1 MNPAFVFNA
10 ILGLLLVIG
19 TGFALA
25 ATGRVPEAAQAFIPK
40 LITRVSLPAML
51 GTVFL
56 RLDPAEFP
64 SLLRSTALPFT
75 SIGLS
80 LGIAW
85 ALGKIARV
93 EKRHFGLYC
102 ACFSISNTMYIGLP
116 FCVAIFGEAAIPHVL
131 VYYFANTT
139 FFWTVGNFLVSSD
152 ALDPALRRPRHID
165 TLRRL
170 LSPPMLGLM
179 AGVCI
184 WRLNIPLPSCV
195 IDAARCLGSLTTP
208 LALLFIGMALAKAKI
223 RSALG
228 ERDVLMAVGGRL
240 LLCPCIMWLLLRLF
254 PCAPLTGTIFIL
266 NAGLP
271 VLMQSAVLSAYYKT
285 DAEYG
290 ALAISVSTFLSVI
303 TLPLLLFLAD
313 CPPL

>member
-1 MNPAFVFNA
+1 MNPLFVFNA
-10 ILGLLLVIG
+10 ILGVLLVIG
-19 TGFALA
+19 TGYALA

-56 RLDPAEFP
+56 RLDQAEF
-64 SLLRSTALPFT
+64 STLLRSTALPFA

-80 LGIAW
+80 LGAAW
-85 ALGKIARV
+85 ALGKITRV
-93 EKRHFGLYC
+93 EKRHFGLFC
-102 ACFSISNTMYIGLP
+102 SCVAISNTMYIGLP
-116 FCVAIFGEAAIPHVL
+116 FCSAIFGEAAIPHVL

-152 ALDPALRRPRHID
+152 ALDPALRRPRTAD
-165 TLRRL
+165 SLRRL
-170 LSPPMLGLM
+170 LSPPMVGLL

-184 WRLNIPLPSCV
+184 WRLNLPLPSC
-195 IDAARCLGSLTTP
+195 IIEAARCLGSLTTP
-208 LALLFIGMALAKAKI
+208 LALLFIGMALSRAKI

-228 ERDVLMAVGGRL
+228 DRDVLLAVGGRL
-240 LLCPCIMWLLLRLF
+240 LICPCIMWLLLQVF
-254 PCAPLTGTIFIL
+254 PCGPLAGTIFLL

-271 VLMQSAVLSAYYKT
+271 VLMQAAVLSAYYKT

-313 CPPL
+313 APHP